1 MSTRYF
7 PISNFVC
14 FTFDEFL
21 NSLYFILHFWLFYN
35 CTYPGNNWNSWSLSY
50 YFTCQAENELTFKDL
65 YEKEKILTDHL
76 IVEKELLKEQYI
88 KVWFQKLNDKFLIVQ
103 ISSDFH
109 RILRKHDRFF
119 SHIEGEIQQLKRFHG
134 STIYLHN

>member
-1 MSTRYF
+1 M
-7 PISNFVC
+7 
-14 FTFDEFL
+14 
-21 NSLYFILHFWLFYN
+21 
-35 CTYPGNNWNSWSLSY
+35 
-50 YFTCQAENELTFKDL
+50 
-65 YEKEKILTDHL
+65 
-76 IVEKELLKEQYI
+76 EKELLKEQYI